1 MNLTAGI
8 VAPAPYF
15 SVYIESQNMVFAF
28 GNFNDFRKTFN
39 FDRCILVQFYL
50 SLTQVIICAVSPYI
64 NLAVSC

>member
-39 FDRCILVQFYL
+39 FQRRILIQLYL
-50 SLTQVIICAVSPYI
+50 SLTQVIVCTVSPYI
-64 NLAVSC
+64 DLAVIC